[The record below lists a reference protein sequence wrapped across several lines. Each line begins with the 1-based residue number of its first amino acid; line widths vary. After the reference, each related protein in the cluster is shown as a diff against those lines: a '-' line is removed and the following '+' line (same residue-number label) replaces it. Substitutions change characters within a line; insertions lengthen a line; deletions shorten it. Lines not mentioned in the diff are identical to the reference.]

1 MRIETSID
9 ISASA
14 ESVWDLLM
22 QPTRYPEVMTP
33 SDEITELGDGVVRE
47 GYVYKERGGI
57 PPIKSEVTWTVAQ
70 VQPKKRLV
78 SDGTD
83 GKVKIRV
90 DWVLDETESGSH
102 LLHTMELT
110 PAWFLAPVMAL
121 MWPLMMR
128 KRAQKA
134 LDGTMANVKRIV
146 ETEST

>member
-1 MRIETSID
+1 
-9 ISASA
+9 
-14 ESVWDLLM
+14 M
-22 QPTRYPEVMTP
+22 QPARYPEVMTP
-33 SDEITELGDGVVRE
+33 SDQITELGDGVVKE

-57 PPIKSEVTWTVAQ
+57 PPIKSEMTWTVSQAE
-70 VQPKKRLV
+70 PNKRLV

-83 GKVKIRV
+83 GKVKIHV
-90 DWVLDETESGSH
+90 TWVLNETEAGSH

-128 KRAQKA
+128 QRAQKA
-134 LDGTMANVKRIV
+134 LDGTMANVRRIA